1 MLFKKITAA
10 VLTTVLILTTA
21 TGAMGDS
28 TPIKSET
35 PTVPY
40 YGSFSGTIQEI
51 TTRGNTSDQT
61 LVFTKNEQGAEAH
74 LVISKETY
82 VAGTLKTG
90 AKVTG
95 YYNQNAPMIL
105 IYPPQ
110 YSVET
115 VTVEAEGLNYK
126 VDTFDS
132 QMVSADNSLKL
143 NIGASTAITNQEGTP
158 FTGSLA
164 GRKLLVQYG
173 VSTRSIPAQT
183 TPDRIIVLYD
193 REYAS
198 APQMTG
204 PELEAAAGSVE
215 AMKIVVEN
223 KVLSAPKAYV
233 TPAGIIMVPL
243 RSVAEGLGLTVG
255 WKAETQTITLGK
267 AIGLT
272 LGSGNYYNYQK
283 ALLWQGT
290 PSELKESSTYVP
302 LQFFKAVAG
311 ASNAYVFEGQIVVNT
326 QVPMN

>member
-1 MLFKKITAA
+1 MSFRKITAA
-10 VLTTVLILTTA
+10 VLTAVLILTAATA
-21 TGAMGDS
+21 TMGDS
-28 TPIKSET
+28 TLVKSET
-35 PTVPY
+35 PLTPY
-40 YGSFSGTIQEI
+40 FGTFSGTIQEI
-51 TTRGNTSDQT
+51 TTRGDAAEQT
-61 LVFTKNEQGAEAH
+61 LVYLKNEQGMEAH

-82 VAGTLKTG
+82 VTGPLKTG
-90 AKVTG
+90 AKITG

-110 YSVET
+110 YSVEA
-115 VTVEAEGLNYK
+115 VTMEAEGLNYK
-126 VDTFDS
+126 VDTFNS

-158 FTGSLA
+158 FTGTLSD
-164 GRKLLVQYG
+164 RKLLVQYG
-173 VSTRSIPAQT
+173 ISTRSIPAQT

-204 PELEAAAGSVE
+204 PELEAAAGSIT

-311 ASNAYVFEGQIVVNT
+311 ATNAYIFEGQIVVDT
-326 QVPMN
+326 REPMN